1 MAWQTC
7 QSSRAQ
13 SQILLLAQTLSHAV
27 QNIFMD
33 RLGIAPVPSVPEHPV
48 DEALFNFAIA
58 WSLMLGPL
66 MLLDPRAQ
74 HIKERTRWLLWTG
87 TMVRLAPQM
96 P

>member
-1 MAWQTC
+1 
-7 QSSRAQ
+7 
-13 SQILLLAQTLSHAV
+13 V